1 MTTPFPRSLSC
12 VANTALHRTKSEQL
26 THFVSNTVTRL
37 LCSSTQPQH
46 ENPLREQAQT
56 PPQESLHDENKQ
68 SHEPEEDHEDGDSI
82 NKSWCLMQ
90 WKINKLTIWI
100 IFFLFWRQRIC
111 ALVEDYFLVT
121 PHTNYFIQKF
131 STFYPVN
138 FHFNHSKLSITYV
151 WTRKLKE
158 LQD

>member
-68 SHEPEEDHEDGDSI
+68 RYEPKEDDGDGDSI
-82 NKSWCLMQ
+82 NKEIGEIGGP
-90 WKINKLTIWI
+90 KGP
-100 IFFLFWRQRIC
+100 
-111 ALVEDYFLVT
+111 E
-121 PHTNYFIQKF
+121 P
-131 STFYPVN
+131 
-138 FHFNHSKLSITYV
+138 
-151 WTRKLKE
+151 TRYGDWE
-158 LQD
+158 RNGRCSDF